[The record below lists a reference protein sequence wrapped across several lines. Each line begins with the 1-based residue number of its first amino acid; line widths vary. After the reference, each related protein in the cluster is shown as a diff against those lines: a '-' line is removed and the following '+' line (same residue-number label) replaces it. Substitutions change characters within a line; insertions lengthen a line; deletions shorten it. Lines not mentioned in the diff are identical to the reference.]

1 MPTSKP
7 KDNSTFTAKVRL
19 RRAVLAAAAPN
30 PIVLETHGGWGRI
43 FDRTWFKA
51 GGGLVMEKLEDKAE
65 ALAFQRPTWRV
76 YQCDS
81 LKALQAG
88 AARDMRFDIVD
99 LDPYG
104 SPMEYLDALAS
115 TGRQW
120 PDRWHLVVNDG
131 LRQMV
136 GRGGSWKTRALQ
148 RMVQRWG
155 NNLYPVYLEVAR
167 ELVCEFGDRIG
178 YRVAGWHGYYTG
190 AGERMTHYWAAMER
204 VKGRPESN

>member
-7 KDNSTFTAKVRL
+7 NDNNTFAAKVRL
-19 RRAVLAAAAPN
+19 RRAVLAAATPN

-51 GGGLVMEKLEDKAE
+51 GGGLVMEKLEPKAD

-104 SPMEYLDALAS
+104 SPMDYLDALA
-115 TGRQW
+115 TTDRQW

-131 LRQMV
+131 MRQFVKRGHAWKADCLRRV
-136 GRGGSWKTRALQ
+136 
-148 RMVQRWG
+148 VQRWG
-155 NNLYPVYLEVAR
+155 NDLYPVYLEVAQS
-167 ELVCEFGDRIG
+167 LVEEFAERIG
-178 YRVAGWHGYYTG
+178 FRVAGWHGYYCSPDV
-190 AGERMTHYWAAMER
+190 THYWAAMER
-204 VKGRPESN
+204 AKARPESN